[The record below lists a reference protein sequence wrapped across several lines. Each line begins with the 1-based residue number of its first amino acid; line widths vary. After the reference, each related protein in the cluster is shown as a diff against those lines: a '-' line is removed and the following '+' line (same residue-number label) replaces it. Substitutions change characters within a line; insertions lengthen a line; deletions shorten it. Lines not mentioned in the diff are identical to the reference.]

1 MWANLLRVLGSAAF
15 RAELRS
21 AAKEI
26 LSKYGL
32 STSKKFFGELS
43 QQQLTTLS
51 KQEFLDLAKN
61 SAQKTTSQI
70 VDEKLFSKSNA
81 RKLAEISNK
90 GIDYVEGQTRKFLEN
105 QSLRLLNQRYVDA
118 LGRSGVDASGR
129 RLVPKIRSKTYV
141 KARGVASDTL
151 EAALFPTRPAQA
163 FGVYYVRGVLG
174 EGTANAL
181 NSLLLGTPRAALAT
195 PRARAFIRTLQE
207 EVRYLRTVGQVK
219 SASQLAK
226 AIKKAEAAGR
236 NLYGP
241 QDPLLTSKIAG
252 YISGRLTVPLAANY
266 VFVDKDE
273 RKKNIEKFQNS
284 IKPYAKNKI
293 RVWVDSYT
301 REDGTRVK
309 GHYRQLEVAA

>member
-1 MWANLLRVLGSAAF
+1 MWPNLIRALGTAAY
-15 RAELRS
+15 RTELRT

-32 STSKKFFGELS
+32 ASAKNFFGKLTQEQMLNASKKEI
-43 QQQLTTLS
+43 
-51 KQEFLDLAKN
+51 LDLAEESLKQ
-61 SAQKTTSQI
+61 SASKI
-70 VDEKLFSKSNA
+70 IDDKVFSKSNA
-81 RKLAEISNK
+81 RKLATIANK
-90 GIDYVEGQTRKFLEN
+90 GVDYVEGETRKFLEN

-129 RLVPKIRSKTYV
+129 RLIPKTRSKTYV
-141 KARGVASDTL
+141 KARGFASNTL

-163 FGVYYVRGVLG
+163 FGIYYIRGVLG

-181 NSLLLGTPRAALAT
+181 NSLLVGTPRAVIAS

-207 EVRYLRTVGQVK
+207 EVKYLRTVGQVK

-241 QDPLLTSKIAG
+241 QDPLLRSKAAG

-266 VFVDKDE
+266 VFVDQDE
-273 RKKNIEKFQNS
+273 RKKNIQKFQNS
-284 IKPYAKNKI
+284 IKPYAQNRI
-293 RVWVDSYT
+293 RVWVDAYT

-309 GHYRQLEVAA
+309 GHYRELVAA